1 MPGMTHGSWCHIEIP
16 SASVDS
22 AKRFYGGMF
31 GWTFTDVPEMRYT
44 LYSSGNGELGGGFFN
59 PPEGV
64 PRTITNYVTVSD
76 LEAAAK
82 KVPELG
88 GRVHTERME
97 VPGMGW
103 FRIVSDPEGNSIGLW
118 QAAKAAPPPPAS
130 KPKAAAPKAKK
141 APAKKPAKKKRR

>member
-1 MPGMTHGSWCHIEIP
+1 MAGMIHGAWCHIEIP
-16 SASVDS
+16 SASVDA

-31 GWTFTDVPEMRYT
+31 GWQFTDVPEMKYT
-44 LYSSGNGELGGGFFN
+44 LYTAGEGEVGGGFFN

-64 PRTITNYVTVSD
+64 PRTITNYITVAD

-88 GRVHTERME
+88 GKVCTERME

-103 FRIVSDPEGNSIGLW
+103 FRIVNDPEGNSIGLW
-118 QAAKAAPPPPAS
+118 QTAKPAPAAS
-130 KPKAAAPKAKK
+130 KPRKAASKAK
-141 APAKKPAKKKRR
+141 ASARKPARKTKKRR